1 MTVWIVRGGWHYEGS
16 QIIGVYASIERA
28 QEVKRVEEEAMM
40 WDYVR
45 VSEWVVEE

>member
-16 QIIGVYASIERA
+16 QIIGVYASIARA
-28 QEVKRVEEEAMM
+28 QEVMRAEEEKMK
-40 WDYVR
+40 WDYVK